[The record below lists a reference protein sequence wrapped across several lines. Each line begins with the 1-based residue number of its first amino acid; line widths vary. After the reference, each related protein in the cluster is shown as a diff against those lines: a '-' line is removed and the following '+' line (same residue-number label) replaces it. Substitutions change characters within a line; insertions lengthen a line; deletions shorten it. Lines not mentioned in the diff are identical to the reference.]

1 MNKLSKEQIELATQE
16 YVSLVNFDEAER
28 LTMEEIDQLVRNAR
42 LAQAQVFGQMFKA
55 AFNFIG
61 KFVGKIFSSIS
72 QGMSAATTYD
82 ELARLSDRELAD
94 IGINRDQI
102 ARVAFDDMAVRS
114 TETTFPVYRGGM
126 KVARP
131 TNDWVDHIAA

>member
-1 MNKLSKEQIELATQE
+1 MNKLSVKQTEIAVEE
-16 YVSLVNFDEAER
+16 NISLVDFNDGQPLA
-28 LTMEEIDQLVRNAR
+28 MEDIDKLVREAR
-42 LAQAQVFGQMFKA
+42 LAQAKVAGELVRTALK
-55 AFNFIG
+55 FIG
-61 KFVGKIFSSIS
+61 NIFSSI
-72 QGMSAATTYD
+72 QKGLRAATTFD

-94 IGINRDQI
+94 IGMSRDQI
-102 ARVAFDDMAVRS
+102 ASVAFDDMALRS

>member
-1 MNKLSKEQIELATQE
+1 MNKLSSEQIELAAE
-16 YVSLVNFDEAER
+16 EMVSIVDFSEAR
-28 LTMEEIDQLVRNAR
+28 SQSMEEIDQLVREAR
-42 LAQAQVFGQMFKA
+42 QAQAQVIGQMIKA
-55 AFNFIG
+55 AV
-61 KFVGKIFSSIS
+61 KFVGKIFASI
-72 QGMSAATTYD
+72 GTGLRAATTFG

-94 IGINRDQI
+94 IGMSRDQI
-102 ARVAFDDMAVRS
+102 ASVAFDDMALRS